1 MKITTE
7 YSSVYSQTRPAQL
20 NDSRLLNTLITKD
33 YYMSLS
39 LSLRIAAVVIIMVAT
54 TEYIFFHELL
64 PPPFVMASILLVLAS
79 ANSHWPIF
87 ASRILL
93 FISVLVPIAAL
104 TGYLQGFLIIVV
116 PILDAILFTW
126 LLLGALSQRRG
137 LPTNL
142 ITRGKHG

>member
-64 PPPFVMASILLVLAS
+64 PPPFVVASILLVLAS